1 MDDFV
6 DDLLL
11 VLPYR
16 LSARQVDGGVAL
28 VRAKSDVFYWLRRN
42 IPDTVEIEGTK
53 VCHLRFSS
61 INHVIQFK
69 LQFDID
75 VVDDW
80 IQLPLCRKIMIHNH
94 GHPSDLIPPSI
105 HHYLLRKSSLG
116 TCTLQAPRISY
127 NGYASMAQVN
137 YIQSLVF
144 IREYSSCTN
153 FEQLLQLAYQLRQV
167 YIPLPI
173 MLETSYGDLI
183 DVTGLS
189 VVEVALMW

>member
-11 VLPYR
+11 ALPYR

-61 INHVIQFK
+61 IKHVIQFK
-69 LQFDID
+69 LQFKID
-75 VVDDW
+75 VKGDW
-80 IQLPLCRKIMIHNH
+80 IQLPLCRKLMHHNY

-105 HHYLLRKSSLG
+105 HHYLLKKSSLG
-116 TCTLQAPRISY
+116 TCSLLAPRISY
-127 NGYASMAQVN
+127 HGYASMSHVN
-137 YIQSLVF
+137 SIQSLCF
-144 IREYSSCTN
+144 NSEYSSRPN
-153 FEQLLQLAYQLRQV
+153 FEAGLQLAYQLRQV
-167 YIPLPI
+167 YLPLPI